1 MTKIIETT
9 FEEIV
14 VASLEKIAFL
24 FLDPIPSEE
33 CPQELDLHARIQFEG
48 PSSTGSIHLFAD
60 ENFAQEMAAGLL
72 GTEPE
77 EISPEDA
84 KLAMKE
90 LANILAGELI
100 VRLGA
105 QQKEF
110 FLGLP
115 ELLEGSADPS
125 SDPNGEEDCLWFHFE
140 GEEGHLSCKVL
151 SKSDS

>member
-1 MTKIIETT
+1 MANIIETT

-24 FLDPIPSEE
+24 FMDPIPSEE
-33 CPQELDLHARIQFEG
+33 SPLELDLHARILFEG

-60 ENFAQEMAAGLL
+60 QSFAQEMAAGLL
-72 GTEPE
+72 GIEPE
-77 EISPEDA
+77 EVSTEDS
-84 KLAMKE
+84 KNAMKE

-100 VRLGA
+100 LRLGA
-105 QQKEF
+105 KKEEF

-115 ELLEGSADPS
+115 ELLESTSKDC
-125 SDPNGEEDCLWFHFE
+125 SDPHEGDCLWFHFE

-151 SKSDS
+151 SRQGS